1 MLLLMSG
8 TESTIC
14 VVDNTLYAASDN
26 VNDVIKILENY
37 FIRLCKGFS
46 DSQMRANKDKH
57 HLFVRNNEEVSVKI
71 ADIWAK
77 SIDWEKV
84 FGIIIDSKLNFK
96 DHLHGFIKSTSKM

>member
-26 VNDVIKILENY
+26 VNDVIKTLENY

-77 SIDWEKV
+77 SIDCEKV